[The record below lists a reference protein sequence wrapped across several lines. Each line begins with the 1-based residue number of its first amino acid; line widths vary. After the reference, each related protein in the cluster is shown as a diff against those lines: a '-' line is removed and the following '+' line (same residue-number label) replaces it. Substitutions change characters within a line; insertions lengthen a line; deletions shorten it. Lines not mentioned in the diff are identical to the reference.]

1 MLLERKTVPNRNYRK
16 TGHSLLVRTI
26 TALSGQKPMDSR
38 VLNSIV
44 LLLNSSKDTPLLHF
58 PANGISSAAKYP
70 TALFPLL
77 GS

>member
-1 MLLERKTVPNRNYRK
+1 MLLKRKTVANRNYRK
-16 TGHSLLVRTI
+16 TGDSLLARTI
-26 TALSGQKPMDSR
+26 TALSGQKPMDSP

-44 LLLNSSKDTPLLHF
+44 LLLNSSNDTPQLHF
-58 PANGISSAAKYP
+58 PTNGISSATKYP